1 MKKEL
6 FGMRLYKNKHT
17 VTQQEFALLSIRF
30 YTLEEVILHDVTQIA
45 YEII

>member
-1 MKKEL
+1 MRKEL

-30 YTLEEVILHDVTQIA
+30 YTLEVIVHDVTQIA